1 MPCFRVYNPLIPWGW
16 GCPGGGASFFKVDIS
31 ASGGFWGTGNTLG
44 IVKNLSDCAFDHFT
58 GKENQFFAPHPAPGG
73 RAKK

>member
-16 GCPGGGASFFKVDIS
+16 GCPGGGASFFKVEIS
-31 ASGGFWGTGNTLG
+31 ASGGFLGTGNTLG
-44 IVKNLSDCAFDHFT
+44 IVKNLSDCAFDHFI